1 MTRGQLSVSSVA
13 FCLLG
18 LTAVLP
24 LGTVSEAYAQTTGYR
39 PQSPVVAAADR
50 INPWGALAE
59 IVKTAVAPVGEKN
72 QGIVAR
78 STFDGAASVQAD

>member
-1 MTRGQLSVSSVA
+1 MTRGQFSVSSVA

-24 LGTVSEAYAQTTGYR
+24 LGTVSEAYAQTTGYQ

-59 IVKTAVAPVGEKN
+59 SSPFAPSPDGGGGR
-72 QGIVAR
+72 QR
-78 STFDGAASVQAD
+78 SQNANSLADQFAPFW